1 MEKKNRL
8 HIIYSRKSKYT
19 GKGESVEN
27 QVDLCKQKL
36 KAKYPDLKDEDIRV
50 FTDEGFTGANTN
62 RPSFQKMMNLIRDNK
77 VESVTCYRLDRVSR
91 NVGDFCNLINE
102 LQSYNVGFVSIR
114 EDFDT
119 TSPMGKA
126 MMLICSVFAQLERDT
141 IAERI
146 RDNMMEL
153 AKTGRWL
160 GGTPPTGFKSQEIQA
175 INVDGKTKKLFKL
188 KEISEEKTLVNL
200 LKDKYLEIKS
210 QTGLETYTIQNNLS
224 TKNGK
229 RFTRWSLVNILS
241 NPVYSSADKDA
252 YEYFKKKGAVVIG
265 NEADFNGKNGLMV
278 YNKTNQLTS
287 KGRQDNPISEWIVA
301 IGKHKGFWSGKEY
314 VEVQELLE
322 LGANRRFRKPAVNNA
337 LLSGILKCS
346 YCGSFMRPKL
356 YNSDVNGEIRFSYL
370 CELKDKSRRLRCDH
384 KNLNGNEADRKVI
397 EVIKELANPKGEY
410 YIALKDLADGKLNSI
425 DNKSNEL
432 YTLTSEIRKNEKD
445 IASLIDKIK
454 LVPADIVPDIAKE
467 IQKLKNANAEMEER
481 IKVINLDKISIIDD
495 SENAKIVLDIMNNY
509 FKKFDELDLLQKRTL
524 IKLLISSAYSDGENL
539 ILNLTGT
546 RKNAKMT
553 RFPLGDNCKRDT
565 YVL

>member
-1 MEKKNRL
+1 MKELNRW

-36 KAKYPDLKDEDIRV
+36 LAKYPDLKEEDIKV

-62 RPSFQKMMNLIRDNK
+62 RPDFQKMMNLIRENK
-77 VESVTCYRLDRVSR
+77 VASVTCYRLDRVSR

-102 LQSYNVGFVSIR
+102 LQAFNVGFVSIR

-160 GGTPPTGFKSQEIQA
+160 GGTPPTGFKSQEVQNLSI
-175 INVDGKTKKLFKL
+175 DGKKKKLFKL
-188 KEISEEKTLVNL
+188 KELPEEKLIVNL

-210 QTGLETYTIQNNLS
+210 QTGLETYTIQNNIK
-224 TKNGK
+224 TKNG
-229 RFTRWSLVNILS
+229 RIFTRWSLVNILS
-241 NPVYSSADKDA
+241 NPVYSMADSDA
-252 YEYFKKKGAVVIG
+252 YDYFTEKGALVVG
-265 NEADFNGKNGLMV
+265 DKKDYNGKFGLMV
-278 YNKTNQLTS
+278 YNKTNQITK
-287 KGRQDNPISEWIVA
+287 KGRNDNPISEWIVA
-301 IGKHKGFWSGKEY
+301 IGKHKGFWTGKEY
-314 VEVQELLE
+314 VEVQNLLAS
-322 LGANRRFRKPAVNNA
+322 GANKRFRKPAVNNA

-356 YNSDVNGEIRFSYL
+356 YQSEVDGELRFSYL
-370 CELKDKSRRLRCDH
+370 CELKDKSRRTKCDH
-384 KNLNGNEADRKVI
+384 KNLNGNEADKKVV
-397 EVIKELANPKGEY
+397 EVIKSLAILKEEFY
-410 YIALKDLADGKLNSI
+410 QALKDLASGKLNKL
-425 DNKSNEL
+425 DTKSNEL
-432 YTLTSEIRKNEKD
+432 YTLTKKIKNNEKD

-454 LVPADIVPDIAKE
+454 IVPANIVPDLAKE
-467 IQKLKNANAEMEER
+467 IQKLKSANVELEEQVKKLN
-481 IKVINLDKISIIDD
+481 IDKTSIIDD
-495 SENAKIVLDIMNNY
+495 TENVKIVFDIIDSY
-509 FKKFDELDLLQKRTL
+509 FNKFNELDLLQKRTL
-524 IKLLISSAYSDGENL
+524 IKLVISSAYSDGENL

-546 RKNAKMT
+546 RESAKMT
-553 RFPLGDNCKRDT
+553 EFPLGDNCK
-565 YVL
+565 

>member
-1 MEKKNRL
+1 MEELNMEKKNRL

-188 KEISEEKTLVNL
+188 KEINEEKTLVNL

-252 YEYFKKKGAVVIG
+252 YDYFKKKGAVVIG

-370 CELKDKSRRLRCDH
+370 CELKDKSRRLKCDH

-454 LVPADIVPDIAKE
+454 LVPADIVPDIANE

-495 SENAKIVLDIMNNY
+495 SENAKIVLDIMNTY

-546 RKNAKMT
+546 RENAKMT
-553 RFPLGDNCKRDT
+553 KFPLGDNCK
-565 YVL
+565 

>member
-1 MEKKNRL
+1 MKESNRL

-36 KAKYPDLKDEDIRV
+36 LTKYPDLNDENIKV

-62 RPSFQKMMNLIRDNK
+62 RPSFQKMMDLIRENK
-77 VESVTCYRLDRVSR
+77 VDSVTCYRLDRVSR

-102 LQSYNVGFVSIR
+102 LQIYNVGFVSIR

-160 GGTPPTGFKSQEIQA
+160 GGTPPTGFKSQEIQ
-175 INVDGKTKKLFKL
+175 NMSVDGKKKKLFKL
-188 KEISEEKTLVNL
+188 KEIPEEKLIINL

-210 QTGLETYTIQNNLS
+210 QTGLETYTIQNNIK

-241 NPVYSSADKDA
+241 NPVYSMADADT
-252 YEYFKKKGAVVIG
+252 YNYFTSKGALVVG
-265 NEADFNGKNGLMV
+265 DKKDYNGKYGLMV
-278 YNKTNQLTS
+278 YNKTSQLTS
-287 KGRQDNPISEWIVA
+287 KGKTDNPINEWIVA
-301 IGKHKGFWSGKEY
+301 IGKHKGFFSGKEY
-314 VEVQELLE
+314 VEVQNLLMSN
-322 LGANRRFRKPAVNNA
+322 ANRRFRRPVLNNS
-337 LLSGILKCS
+337 LLSGILRCS

-356 YNSDVNGEIRFSYL
+356 YQSEVDGELRFSYL
-370 CELKDKSRRLRCDH
+370 CELKDKSRRIKCNH
-384 KNLNGNEADRKVI
+384 KNLNGNEADKKVLEI
-397 EVIKELANPKGEY
+397 IKSLTNSKKEYYQVLKELSSK
-410 YIALKDLADGKLNSI
+410 KLYKL
-425 DNKSNEL
+425 DTKSNEL
-432 YTLTSEIRKNEKD
+432 YTLTNEIKKNEKD

-454 LVPADIVPDIAKE
+454 IVPEDIVPDLAKE
-467 IQKLKNANAEMEER
+467 IQRLKNANIELE
-481 IKVINLDKISIIDD
+481 KQVKNLNIDKTSIIDD
-495 SENAKIVLDIMNNY
+495 NENTKIVLDITNSY
-509 FKKFDELDLLQKRTL
+509 FNIFDELDLLQKRSL
-524 IKLLISSAYSDGENL
+524 IKLVISSAYSDGENL

-546 RKNAKMT
+546 RESAKMIK
-553 RFPLGDNCKRDT
+553 FPLCDNCK
-565 YVL
+565 

>member
-1 MEKKNRL
+1 MKKLNRL

-36 KAKYPDLKDEDIRV
+36 LTKYPDLNDENIKV

-62 RPSFQKMMNLIRDNK
+62 RPAFQKMMDLIRENK
-77 VESVTCYRLDRVSR
+77 VDSVTCYRLDRVSR

-102 LQSYNVGFVSIR
+102 LQIYNVGFVSIR

-160 GGTPPTGFKSQEIQA
+160 GGTPPTGFKSQEIQ
-175 INVDGKTKKLFKL
+175 NLSVGGKKKKLFKL
-188 KEISEEKTLVNL
+188 KEISEEKLIINL

-210 QTGLETYTIQNNLS
+210 QTGLETYTIQNNIK

-241 NPVYSSADKDA
+241 NPVYSMADFDA
-252 YEYFKKKGAVVIG
+252 YDYFTKKGALVVG
-265 NEADFNGKNGLMV
+265 DKKDYNGKFGLMV
-278 YNKTNQLTS
+278 YNKTNQLTK
-287 KGRQDNPISEWIVA
+287 KGKTDNPINEWIVA
-301 IGKHKGFWSGKEY
+301 IGKHKGFFSGKEY
-314 VEVQELLE
+314 VEVQNLLM
-322 LGANRRFRKPAVNNA
+322 LGANKRFRKPALNNS
-337 LLSGILKCS
+337 LLSGVLRCS
-346 YCGSFMRPKL
+346 YCNSFMRPKL
-356 YNSDVNGEIRFSYL
+356 YRNEVDGDLSFSYL
-370 CELKDKSRRLRCDH
+370 CELKDKSRRTKCNH
-384 KNLNGNEADRKVI
+384 KNLNGNEIDKKVLEI
-397 EVIKELANPKGEY
+397 VKNLTNSKKEYYQALKELANEK
-410 YIALKDLADGKLNSI
+410 INKLNT
-425 DNKSNEL
+425 KSNEL
-432 YTLTSEIRKNEKD
+432 YTLTNEIKKNKKD

-454 LVPADIVPDIAKE
+454 IVPANIVPDLAKE
-467 IQKLKNANAEMEER
+467 IQKLKNANVELEKQVK
-481 IKVINLDKISIIDD
+481 ILNIDKISIIDD
-495 SENAKIVLDIMNNY
+495 TKNAKIVLDIIDSY
-509 FKKFDELDLLQKRTL
+509 FNEFDELDLLQKRTL
-524 IKLLISSAYSDGENL
+524 IKLVVSSAYSDGENL

-546 RKNAKMT
+546 RESDRMT
-553 RFPLGDNCKRDT
+553 KFPLCDNCK
-565 YVL
+565 

>member
-102 LQSYNVGFVSIR
+102 LQAYNVGFVSIR

-188 KEISEEKTLVNL
+188 KEINEEKTLVNL

-252 YEYFKKKGAVVIG
+252 YEYFKNKGAVVIG

-301 IGKHKGFWSGKEY
+301 IGKHKGFWTGKEY

-370 CELKDKSRRLRCDH
+370 CELKDKSRRLKCDH

-410 YIALKDLADGKLNSI
+410 YIALRDLADGKLNSI

-454 LVPADIVPDIAKE
+454 LVPADIVPDIANE
-467 IQKLKNANAEMEER
+467 IQKLKNANAKMEER

-495 SENAKIVLDIMNNY
+495 SDNAKIVLDIMNNY

-546 RKNAKMT
+546 RENAKMT
-553 RFPLGDNCKRDT
+553 KFPLGDNCK
-565 YVL
+565 

>member
-1 MEKKNRL
+1 MKKLNRL

-36 KAKYPDLKDEDIRV
+36 LTKYPDLNDENIKV

-62 RPSFQKMMNLIRDNK
+62 RPAFQKMMDLIRENK
-77 VESVTCYRLDRVSR
+77 VDSVTCYRLDRVSR

-102 LQSYNVGFVSIR
+102 LQIYNVGFVSIR

-160 GGTPPTGFKSQEIQA
+160 GGTPPTGFKSQEIQ
-175 INVDGKTKKLFKL
+175 NLSVGGKKKKLFKL
-188 KEISEEKTLVNL
+188 KEIPEEKLIINL

-210 QTGLETYTIQNNLS
+210 QTGLETYTIQNNIK

-241 NPVYSSADKDA
+241 NPVYSMADFDA
-252 YEYFKKKGAVVIG
+252 YDYFTKKGALVVG
-265 NEADFNGKNGLMV
+265 DKKDYNGKFGLMV
-278 YNKTNQLTS
+278 YNKTNQLTK
-287 KGRQDNPISEWIVA
+287 KGKTDNPINEWIVA
-301 IGKHKGFWSGKEY
+301 IGKHKGFFSGKEY
-314 VEVQELLE
+314 VEVQNLLM
-322 LGANRRFRKPAVNNA
+322 LGANKRFRKPALNNS
-337 LLSGILKCS
+337 LLSGVLRCS
-346 YCGSFMRPKL
+346 YCNSFMRPKL
-356 YNSDVNGEIRFSYL
+356 YRNEVDGDLSFSYL
-370 CELKDKSRRLRCDH
+370 CELKDKSRRTKCNH
-384 KNLNGNEADRKVI
+384 KNLNGNEIDKKVLEI
-397 EVIKELANPKGEY
+397 VKNLTNSKKEYYQALKELANEK
-410 YIALKDLADGKLNSI
+410 INKLNT
-425 DNKSNEL
+425 KSNEL
-432 YTLTSEIRKNEKD
+432 YTLTNEIKKNKKD

-454 LVPADIVPDIAKE
+454 IVPANIVPDLAKE
-467 IQKLKNANAEMEER
+467 IQKLKNANVELEKQVK
-481 IKVINLDKISIIDD
+481 ILNIDKISIIDD
-495 SENAKIVLDIMNNY
+495 TKNAKIVLDIIDSY
-509 FKKFDELDLLQKRTL
+509 FNEFDELDLLQKRTL
-524 IKLLISSAYSDGENL
+524 IKLVVSSAYSDGENL

-546 RKNAKMT
+546 RESDRMT
-553 RFPLGDNCKRDT
+553 KFPLCDNCK
-565 YVL
+565 